1 MGEDLDT
8 RFTEWH
14 DDTIRIARER
24 AAAAAKVNP
33 WSVFVMVAV
42 SLSLLAGV
50 TSLSVYLSDK
60 KQEKNIQKTQQEFI
74 QKQDSIIKYQN
85 TIQR

>member
-8 RFTEWH
+8 RFTEWY

-42 SLSLLAGV
+42 SLSLVAGV
-50 TSLSVYLSDK
+50 TSLYVYLSDK

-74 QKQDSIIKYQN
+74 QKQDSIIDYQTQN
-85 TIQR
+85 QR

>member
-8 RFTEWH
+8 RFTEWY

-42 SLSLLAGV
+42 SLSLVAGV
-50 TSLSVYLSDK
+50 TSLYVYLSDK

-85 TIQR
+85 AKQR